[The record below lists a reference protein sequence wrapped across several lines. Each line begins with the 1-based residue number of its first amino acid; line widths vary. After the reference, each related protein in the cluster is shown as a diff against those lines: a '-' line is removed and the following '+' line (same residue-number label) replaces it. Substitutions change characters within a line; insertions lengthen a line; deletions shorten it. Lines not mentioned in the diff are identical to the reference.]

1 MYNLLMKFSGHFNE
15 WEENQGR
22 LYDVSFFAG
31 RIFEHTAPTIQ
42 RQFTAVGG
50 PDFEVLMKL
59 PCLFNYEGYNVVGS
73 IGRISDVRSDRGNY
87 QIAYILP
94 NDYPNYPTTTPK
106 SR

>member
-42 RQFTAVGG
+42 RQFTADGD

-59 PCLFNYEGYNVVGS
+59 PCLFTYEGYNVVGS
-73 IGRISDVRSDRGNY
+73 IGRISDVRSRSW
-87 QIAYILP
+87 QLP
-94 NDYPNYPTTTPK
+94 NCLHSTQRLPQNPANR
-106 SR
+106 SLCL